1 MRSWWGH
8 SVLTLCA
15 VGLLAAAGAAPAAA
29 APADAGVAPGFFGV
43 VPQAPVSAR
52 DLGRMEGV
60 VGTMR
65 VPIYWPACEP
75 LPGEFDFDELDGI
88 VGAAAEHGVR
98 VQPFVYGT
106 PAWLSPDPARPPLGS
121 AAARTAWAGFLR
133 TLVARYGPR
142 GAFWAGR
149 SGRLPPIEQWQI
161 WNEPNFL
168 LFWHP
173 HPSPPAYARLLAI
186 SARAI
191 RSRDR
196 GARIVAAG
204 LAPVGA
210 GLMPWTFLYRLYEVP
225 GVKRSFDQ
233 VALHPYAST
242 IARMTEQVR
251 VVRAVM
257 RDADDAGTPLLI
269 SELGVASW
277 SGVHSAFVRGPAGQA
292 RFLREALSLLV
303 AQRRRWRIAGV
314 DWFTWQDLPSS
325 DPYCSFCQGAGLFDL
340 EDRPKPAWTAFRRV
354 VAASV
359 R

>member
-1 MRSWWGH
+1 
-8 SVLTLCA
+8 
-15 VGLLAAAGAAPAAA
+15 
-29 APADAGVAPGFFGV
+29 
-43 VPQAPVSAR
+43 
-52 DLGRMEGV
+52 MEGI

-65 VPIYWPACEP
+65 VPIYWPACESQ
-75 LPGEFDFDELDGI
+75 PGDFDFDELDGI
-88 VGAAAEHGVR
+88 VAAAAERGVR

-106 PAWLSPDPARPPLGS
+106 PPWLSSDPARPPLGS

-133 TLVARYGPR
+133 TVVGRYGSG

-149 SGRLPPIEQWQI
+149 SGQALPIEQWQI

-173 HPSPPAYARLLAI
+173 HPSPRSYARLLAV

-196 GARIVAAG
+196 GAQIAAAG

-210 GLMPWTFLYRLYEVP
+210 GLMPWTFLYRLYKVP
-225 GVKRSFDQ
+225 GVKRSFDL

-242 IARMTEQVR
+242 IGRMTEQVR

-257 RDADDAGTPLLI
+257 ADASDAGTPLLI

-277 SGVHSAFVRGPAGQA
+277 GDSPSAFVRGAAGQA
-292 RFLREALSLLV
+292 SFLREALSLLV
-303 AQRRRWRIAGV
+303 AERRRWRIAGV
-314 DWFTWQDLPSS
+314 DWFTWQDASS
-325 DPYCSFCQGAGLFDL
+325 ADPYCPFCQGAGLFDV
-340 EDRPKPAWTAFRRV
+340 EDRPKPAWKAFRRV
-354 VAASV
+354 VLASV